1 MTMRNRKAII
11 VSFVLVACLLIGV
24 GYASITGSLDITGNT
39 FFYSA
44 SETGAQVHQAV
55 KFKSAATQA
64 ISDPDSVSCNTSL
77 TGDDTADLSIV
88 FTDTD
93 IANTSTTYYA
103 IVKYEVIYETA
114 DQALPDAD
122 FSQPI
127 LTAGGSNA
135 TYTYYQNEACTDEWT
150 DAEIITLSPNATYE
164 TFEFYV
170 KVVYTENGTE
180 TGILKGFP
188 KITLNYSAD

>member
-55 KFKSAATQA
+55 KFKSAATVA
-64 ISDPDSVSCNTSL
+64 VSDADSVSCNTSL

-93 IANTSTTYYA
+93 LADTSTTYYA

-135 TYTYYQNEACTDEWT
+135 TYTYYQNHVKPAPQTDKKGYVCKICGWVYEG
-150 DAEIITLSPNATYE
+150 ETLPEDVVCPLCKHGAAD
-164 TFEFYV
+164 FEPI
-170 KVVYTENGTE
+170 G
-180 TGILKGFP
+180 
-188 KITLNYSAD
+188 

>member
-11 VSFVLVACLLIGV
+11 VSFVLVACMLIGV
-24 GYASITGSLDITGNT
+24 GYAAITGSLDITGNT

-55 KFKSAATQA
+55 KFKSAATVA
-64 ISDPDSVSCNTSL
+64 VSDVKNVSCNASL
-77 TGDDTADLSIV
+77 TGDDTADLAIV

-93 IANTSTTYYA
+93 LADTSTSYYA

-122 FSQPI
+122 FSQPT

-135 TYTYYQNEACTDEWT
+135 SYTYYWDAACTDEWT
-150 DAEIITLSPNATYE
+150 NAEIITLSPNATYE

-170 KVVYTENGTE
+170 KVVYVENGLE